1 MKNEILAHLHDIAQ
15 ASRAVKEFLSK
26 RTFEEYS
33 VDELLRSAVE
43 RKFEVIGEALNRIR
57 ADEPEV
63 LSQIRNYRNIV
74 SFRNILVHGYDT
86 IDDRIVWNIIETDLD
101 NLIEDVEK
109 LLKLSSLSRGPSSTN
124 N

>member
-1 MKNEILAHLHDIAQ
+1 MKNEILAHLHDIAH
-15 ASRAVKEFLSK
+15 AGRAVKEFLLK

-33 VDELLRSAVE
+33 ANELLRSAVE

-57 ADEPEV
+57 DDEPEI
-63 LSQIRNYRNIV
+63 LYQIRNYRDIV

-109 LLKLSSLSRGPSSTN
+109 FLKSSSRS
-124 N
+124 